1 MRKTKKATYEEIL
14 ETAQFYLLNKNYKK
28 AIELFEEA
36 LKEKPDYL
44 IYYQLGIAYEGLNE
58 RDKAKEMYRECL
70 KLNPNFEEA
79 NKRLDELV
87 KE

>member
-1 MRKTKKATYEEIL
+1 MKKVDEKDYEDLL
-14 ETAQFYLLNKNYKK
+14 EVGRFYLLNKRYKEAIEIFKK
-28 AIELFEEA
+28 ALKIKEESS
-36 LKEKPDYL
+36 

-58 RDKAKEMYRECL
+58 IDKAKEMYRKSLE
-70 KLNPNFEEA
+70 LNPNFKEA

>member
-1 MRKTKKATYEEIL
+1 MKKIKKEDYDQLL
-14 ETAQFYLLNKNYKK
+14 ETAQFYLLNKNYKE
-28 AIELFEEA
+28 AIEVFKEA
-36 LKEKPDYL
+36 LKIKEDYL

-58 RDKAKEMYRECL
+58 IDKAKEMYRKSLEL
-70 KLNPNFEEA
+70 KPDFDEA